1 MSLTQF
7 THGNLIM
14 NNRERR
20 IYQVTIIGTIV
31 NALLVAL
38 KFIAGFMGRSSAL
51 VADAVHSLTDFITDI
66 IVIIFVRISGKPRDQ
81 RHGYGHGK
89 FETLATM
96 IIGVIL
102 AATGIGLAINSIT
115 LIISGIRGAHLPEPN
130 AWALAVAIASIIAK
144 EFLYR
149 YTVAKGKQLK
159 SDAVIANAWHHRSDA
174 ISSLGTL
181 AGIAGAMTLGEKWR
195 ILDPIAALVVSI
207 FIIKAGYDI
216 IKPALNEL
224 LESSLPQTQTDELQ
238 HIIAAVNGVKGF
250 HNLRTRKIGSDIA
263 VDVHVRM
270 DGNLRLVEAHDIA
283 SIIEKEIRNK
293 FGQNSIVNI
302 HMEPAKH

>member
-1 MSLTQF
+1 MELREKKIYRVTLMGSVV
-7 THGNLIM
+7 NLI
-14 NNRERR
+14 
-20 IYQVTIIGTIV
+20 
-31 NALLVAL
+31 LVIF
-38 KFIAGFMGRSSAL
+38 KFVAGILGHSMAMI
-51 VADAVHSLTDFITDI
+51 ADAVHSLSDFLTDI
-66 IVIIFVRISGKPRDQ
+66 VVLVFVRLSSKPQDED
-81 RHGYGHGK
+81 HAYGHGK
-89 FETLATM
+89 YETLATSF
-96 IIGVIL
+96 
-102 AATGIGLAINSIT
+102 IGLALIAVGLMIGIDGIERIWLVIHGGT
-115 LIISGIRGAHLPEPN
+115 LEVPGWI
-130 AWALAVAIASIIAK
+130 ALAAALLSILLK
-144 EFLYR
+144 EIVFRVSYK
-149 YTVAKGKQLK
+149 VGKEVD
-159 SDAVIANAWHHRSDA
+159 SPAVIANAWHHRSDA